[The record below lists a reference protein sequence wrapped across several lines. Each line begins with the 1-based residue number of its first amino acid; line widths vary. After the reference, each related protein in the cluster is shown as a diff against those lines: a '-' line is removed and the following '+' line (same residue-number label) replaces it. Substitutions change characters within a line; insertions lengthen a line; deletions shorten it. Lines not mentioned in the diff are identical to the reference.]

1 LWILAAFLRALSWIG
16 VRIDLLVIVREGES
30 PLDVSQSPDGY
41 DYGFVSA
48 TDIEQLYR
56 LDPENNRQ
64 KLAKW
69 LQEGKLCFGIRDN
82 GRLIAKMWCDFD
94 EFYHP
99 THPYMLAAD
108 EAYLFLAY
116 VDPDYRGQSLAPKM
130 RIAGY
135 AALRGMGRS
144 RFYSY
149 SRYFN
154 SAARR
159 FKAKLGARE
168 EGLRLH
174 FRLFGNWSKS
184 LTFRWRSQA
193 NQEKR
198 ASPKTS

>member
-1 LWILAAFLRALSWIG
+1 M
-16 VRIDLLVIVREGES
+16 IVREGET
-30 PLDVSQSPDGY
+30 PIDVSHPPEDY
-41 DYGFVSA
+41 HYGFVSA
-48 TDIEQLYR
+48 TNVEELYR
-56 LDPENNRQ
+56 LDPENEKD
-64 KLAKW
+64 KLERW
-69 LQEGKLCFGIRDN
+69 FQEGKRCFGVRDN

-99 THPYMLAAD
+99 THPHKLAAD

-116 VDPDYRGQSLAPKM
+116 VDPDYRGQ
-130 RIAGY
+130 RIAPEMRAACC
-135 AALRGMGRS
+135 AALRKMGRN

-174 FRLFGNWSKS
+174 FRLFGRWSKS
-184 LTFRWRSQA
+184 LTIRWNS
-193 NQEKR
+193 N
-198 ASPKTS
+198 SSL

>member
-16 VRIDLLVIVREGES
+16 VRIDLLVIVREGETS
-30 PLDVSQSPDGY
+30 IDVPQSPDNYNY
-41 DYGFVSA
+41 DFVSA
-48 TDIEQLYR
+48 ADSEELYR
-56 LDPENNRQ
+56 LDPENDRE
-64 KLAKW
+64 KLATW
-69 LQEGKLCFGIRDN
+69 FQQGKLCFGIRDN
-82 GRLIAKMWCDFD
+82 RRLIAKMWCDLN

-99 THPYMLAAD
+99 THPHKLTAD

-116 VDPDYRGQSLAPKM
+116 VDPDYRGQGLAPKM
-130 RIAGY
+130 RAAGY
-135 AALRGMGRS
+135 AALRDMGRS

-174 FRLFGNWSKS
+174 FRLFGKWSKS
-184 LTFRWRSQA
+184 LTIRWHS
-193 NQEKR
+193 
-198 ASPKTS
+198 